1 MGLRSVTEPECPCSS
16 QRSAFGQDAWRCL
29 VAIAASERSKPG
41 RVRSDGEAV
50 QWEAVDLVLGYL
62 EQLGVEYVFGVPGGA
77 IEPLYNAL
85 ARSERR
91 GGPRPVVA
99 RHECGAAFMAD
110 GYARETGR
118 LGVCC
123 ATTGPGATNMVTGI
137 ASALQDNVPLLI
149 LTAQTPLRTLGRG
162 AVQESSCT
170 EINTVEM
177 LRHCTKYSTLV
188 SHLDQLERKLAA
200 AVMMASQSPKGPVH
214 LSIPLDLMRAPVPSM
229 TPRFD
234 VRACVQEPRTVSDEG
249 VQQLLGRLVASHHP
263 VFVIGDGCGRGATEI
278 VRAAERLSAPFVA
291 TPQGKGLVDARHPLF
306 RGVFGLAGHETA
318 YATLADGS
326 VDLVVAAGT
335 RFDEIASRCWDE
347 KHLLTER
354 LVHVDGN
361 ARNFLFS
368 PMAQLHVYGDIHL
381 VFQHLVQQLD
391 SALGAGVRCQ
401 ELVVGAERVSVASR
415 DAMARPRSR
424 YTSGTTSVEA
434 VDPNLVLLKDPQE
447 CLDASVPIKPQ
458 RLMHELSKRF
468 PPGTRFLADI
478 GNSFLWAIHYLH
490 PRPGPGPSQIPP
502 AGLVRFSMGFS
513 SMGWAVGGAIGTA
526 FGCPRTPVVSIVGDG
541 SMLMVGQE
549 LTVAVA
555 HEVPVIFV
563 VLNDAALGTV
573 KHGQRMAGAERV
585 GFELPP
591 VNFSQLARAQGAAAY
606 RIGRPEDFDVLDIA
620 AICQHRGPTLLE
632 VLIDGEEAPPLNV
645 RMETLRTE
653 R

>member
-1 MGLRSVTEPECPCSS
+1 M
-16 QRSAFGQDAWRCL
+16 
-29 VAIAASERSKPG
+29 AIAASERRRPG
-41 RVRSDGEAV
+41 TLRSGEEAV
-50 QWEAVDLVLGYL
+50 RWEAVDLILGYL

-77 IEPLYNAL
+77 IEPLYNAQ

-123 ATTGPGATNMVTGI
+123 ATTGPGATNMLTGI
-137 ASALQDNVPLLI
+137 ASALQDNVPVLV
-149 LTAQTPLRTLGRG
+149 LTAQTPLRTFGRG

-170 EINTVEM
+170 EINTVEL
-177 LRHCTKYSTLV
+177 LRHCTKYSSLV
-188 SHLDQLERKLAA
+188 SHVDQLERKLVAA
-200 AVMMASQSPKGPVH
+200 IMLASQSPKGPVH

-229 TPRFD
+229 KPRFD
-234 VRACVQEPRTVSDEG
+234 VHACVQEPRPVSEEG
-249 VQQLLGRLVASHHP
+249 VQQLLGRLLASHRP

-291 TPQGKGLVDARHPLF
+291 TPQGKGLVNARHPLY

-368 PMAQLHVYGDIHL
+368 PMAQLHVYGDIQQ
-381 VFQHLVQQLD
+381 VFQRLGGQLER
-391 SALGAGVRCQ
+391 ALGTGARCQ
-401 ELVVGAERVSVASR
+401 ELVVGAEMSL
-415 DAMARPRSR
+415 DAPPGEMTRSR
-424 YTSGTTSVEA
+424 PQYASGTASLEA
-434 VDPNLVLLKDPQE
+434 VNPNFSLLHDPQE
-447 CLDASVPIKPQ
+447 CLDASAPIKPQ
-458 RLMHELSKRF
+458 WLMRELSRRF

-490 PRPGPGPSQIPP
+490 PQPEPGGEQTIPP

-526 FGCPRTPVVSIVGDG
+526 LGCPGIPVVSIVGDG

-591 VNFSQLARAQGAAAY
+591 VNFCQMARAQGAAAY
-606 RIGRPEDFDVLDIA
+606 RISTPEDLDVLDIE
-620 AICQHRGPTLLE
+620 AICAHRGPTLLD
-632 VLIDGEEAPPLNV
+632 VIVDGDEAPPLNV